1 MTENKTQM
9 NKTPET
15 ESTENKTQMNQTSET
30 ETTENKTQ
38 INNETDIPVPQ
49 EKTSVSDVPLQIIT
63 APFLEQNKEEIKNLQ
78 RTESPNLTPLPTTSA
93 KNDKV
98 QIRPKIAEIPV
109 HSTSGAVPRSLP
121 KKLTNRLPTAESF
134 DRIKEIIEAEKITV
148 K

>member
-15 ESTENKTQMNQTSET
+15 KITENKTQMNQTSET

-63 APFLEQNKEEIKNLQ
+63 APLLEQNKEEIKNLQ
-78 RTESPNLTPLPTTSA
+78 RMPFVKVYRPN
-93 KNDKV
+93 
-98 QIRPKIAEIPV
+98 
-109 HSTSGAVPRSLP
+109 HSCP
-121 KKLTNRLPTAESF
+121 
-134 DRIKEIIEAEKITV
+134 
-148 K
+148 